1 MRGLNL
7 IDGVEGE
14 GCVIYLTT
22 VMILMGMRC
31 TTKKWAPLDSM
42 REIGGEGGCGVTQY
56 FGLPCDNL
64 EKLGSREFLSR

>member
-22 VMILMGMRC
+22 VMILMGDEMYYVNVGPAGLSER
-31 TTKKWAPLDSM
+31 D
-42 REIGGEGGCGVTQY
+42 GVWGH
-56 FGLPCDNL
+56 FVLW
-64 EKLGSREFLSR
+64 SAM

>member
-22 VMILMGMRC
+22 VMILMGDEMYCVNVGPSGLNER
-31 TTKKWAPLDSM
+31 D
-42 REIGGEGGCGVTQY
+42 GGVGSLSTLVCHVTIWKIWDQ
-56 FGLPCDNL
+56 GNI
-64 EKLGSREFLSR
+64 